1 MLEEEEDLTLDKATL
16 LASRIEDAARDS
28 AAIGA
33 ASGSTI
39 DTVSGGLSS
48 TTLNRDEGQES
59 HGVGQVQTRP
69 GRSGWSNKGDSK
81 CGICGFATHR
91 GSTCPASK
99 QTCRKCGKIGH
110 YGRCCRSKG
119 QSQVQEIDCADKQEL
134 DLETV
139 RINVVVG
146 QSSSA
151 EYRRCI
157 CELAG
162 VQLSLVI
169 DLGAKVSVLSKASY
183 DQWFHWCKLQQPADR
198 KLVGYAGSP
207 IEVLGRVQLPVRYRE
222 CKLPEFPFYITA
234 SGTDILGLDLFDA
247 LGFRICWEQQKLDSH
262 TLQAVDLLK

>member
-1 MLEEEEDLTLDKATL
+1 MPWLSDSNSDRQRGQHPGESVRQYVFALRELAATCKFGALHDEMIRDQLIEKTAFVKVRNRLLEEEEDLTLDKATL
-16 LASRIEDAARDS
+16 LASRIEDVDRDS

-81 CGICGFATHR
+81 CGNCGFATHR

-139 RINVVVG
+139 GINVVVG
-146 QSSSA
+146 QSSSV
-151 EYRRCI
+151 EYRR
-157 CELAG
+157 ELAG

-169 DLGAKVSVLSKASY
+169 DLGAKVSVLSKSSY
-183 DQWFHWCKLQQPADR
+183 DQWFHWR
-198 KLVGYAGSP
+198 KL
-207 IEVLGRVQLPVRYRE
+207 
-222 CKLPEFPFYITA
+222 
-234 SGTDILGLDLFDA
+234 
-247 LGFRICWEQQKLDSH
+247 
-262 TLQAVDLLK
+262 